1 MFLLV
6 NQVILTIK
14 CVIKIVQLSSY
25 VVEATVKLFLF
36 SEVNDFR
43 DYASFMKEI
52 LFKMKPVVTFVVS

>member
-1 MFLLV
+1 
-6 NQVILTIK
+6 
-14 CVIKIVQLSSY
+14 VIKIVQLSSY